1 MPKPHA
7 ESSPPGSKSTD
18 IGHPVLVRF
27 FQGLVRR
34 PIAVLMACLA
44 LAGMSV
50 IATGRIPIELIP
62 AGFGS
67 SSVTVSAPWSGA
79 NPGEIEQK
87 VVLPLEDE
95 LRTLTGVQDIL
106 AVAGAGSATIVL
118 NFPGNYDM
126 DQAHAEVSDRIERV
140 RPRLPREVDRIT
152 VRRWNSGD
160 MPVMWM
166 GVRYPVVDPERSQ
179 EILSETLQPRLEAIE
194 GVASANIRG
203 ILPTSVRILLDE
215 ERVAANRVDI
225 GALVR
230 QLQSD
235 NISSP
240 LGDLDAAGSRFLVRM
255 DERFATLEEIENF
268 VVRPGLKLKDIGR
281 VVKVRSAP
289 EHFFRV
295 DGDYTLGVAISKETS
310 ANTFDV
316 CKRITE
322 IVENEFPQDAQ
333 LGRFEYSI
341 FWNEGD
347 NIRTIL
353 TNLIEDAA
361 LGGLIASLVLFAF
374 LRRVGLTLLISVSI
388 PFSVLVALTWI
399 WASGGSFN
407 LFTMTGIAI
416 AIGMLVDNAVVIVE
430 AIFTR
435 LMRKESLYDA
445 TTKGPA
451 EVMLAVVTATLTT
464 VVVFLPL
471 IFMSEERNAR
481 LVSSAMGIPL
491 CVSLIGALI
500 LAIFIV
506 PVFSRNAMREKS
518 MQALAE
524 RMQKRETQSYGPLG
538 RLQGFFTKL
547 VGWSLD
553 HRFRAFTL
561 AGLFLASGAF
571 ARAGSSFSAE
581 GSMGGSQLSINFDL
595 SEGTTLYDADQAV
608 AELEKTILSSEFK
621 EGIQKPTIG
630 IQYDRSGGN
639 INMWHDDKPLPDEEK
654 AIRKYFKEHVPDSAI
669 FDFKFERGFDE
680 RNTTDEHW
688 VRVQLTGP
696 DSLSVEQ
703 YAEQLRAIARSETDI
718 KEVADPAR
726 TTREMRLSL
735 DRDRMNRLGISSQA
749 VLGTIEW
756 GLRGFMVSRFETERS
771 DIPLILE
778 FDDPDVPD
786 RERLKEM
793 MLMIPSGGV
802 IPLDSIADF
811 KSARAPSSISR
822 RNGLTS
828 AVVGLLPHN
837 DDIRERRL
845 LLERLTDQLKL
856 PEGYSWKQVGGW
868 SGFSQDMGE
877 MKTAFTLSIALVFL
891 LMGLL
896 FNSLVLP
903 FSVLSTI
910 WFAVTGANWAFKLT
924 GTPMDLMGM
933 VGMIVL
939 AGVVVNNGI
948 VLVDRILQHE
958 AIGLDRRDA
967 ILQATRDRLRPVLM
981 TALTTIFG
989 LLPIA
994 LSEETG
1000 MGFSFKGLAIGV
1012 AGGLAFTTFFTLWI
1026 VPLLYATFNDF
1037 GALVSRRFNKA

>member
-1 MPKPHA
+1 MPEPH
-7 ESSPPGSKSTD
+7 PDDQRDLGNPT
-18 IGHPVLVRF
+18 LQRF

-44 LAGMSV
+44 LAGMSL
-50 IATGRIPIELIP
+50 IAAGRIPVELIP
-62 AGFGS
+62 SGFGS
-67 SSVTVSAPWSGA
+67 SSVTVNAPWVGA
-79 NPGEIEQK
+79 NPGEIEQR
-87 VVLPLEDE
+87 VILPLEDE
-95 LRTLTGVQDIL
+95 LRTLPGVQDIL
-106 AVAGAGSATIVL
+106 AVASAGSATVVL

-126 DQAHAEVSDRIERV
+126 EQAHAEVSDRIERV
-140 RPRLPREVDRIT
+140 RPLLPREVDRIT
-152 VRRWNSGD
+152 IRRWNSGD
-160 MPVMWM
+160 MPIMWM
-166 GVRYPVVDPERSQ
+166 GVRYPVTDRERSQ
-179 EILSETLQPRLEAIE
+179 EILAEVLQPRIEAIE
-194 GVASANIRG
+194 GVASARVNG
-203 ILPTSVRILLDE
+203 IPPSSVRILLDE
-215 ERVAANRVDI
+215 DRVAANRVDI

-230 QLQSD
+230 QLQAD
-235 NISSP
+235 NIASP
-240 LGDLDAAGSRFLVRM
+240 LGDLDAAGSRFLIRM
-255 DERFATLEEIENF
+255 DARFESLEEIENF

-281 VVKVRSAP
+281 VAKVRSAP

-310 ANTFDV
+310 ANTFEV
-316 CKRITE
+316 CKRIQKV
-322 IVENEFPQDAQ
+322 VENEFANDAQ

-347 NIRTIL
+347 NIREIL
-353 TNLIEDAA
+353 TNLVRDAA

-388 PFSVLVALTWI
+388 PFSVLVTLTWI
-399 WASGGSFN
+399 WASGESFN

-430 AIFTR
+430 SIFTR
-435 LMRKESLYDA
+435 LMRKESLEDA
-445 TTKGPA
+445 CTKGPS
-451 EVMLAVVTATLTT
+451 EVMLAVTTATLTT

-471 IFMSEERNAR
+471 IFMSEERNTR

-491 CVSLIGALI
+491 CISLIGALI

-506 PVFSRNAMREKS
+506 PVFSRNVMKEDSMQELAIRMRER
-518 MQALAE
+518 E
-524 RMQKRETQSYGPLG
+524 KRGGGLLSK
-538 RLQGFFTKL
+538 LQNFFTRL

-571 ARAGSSFSAE
+571 ARAGNSFSGGE
-581 GSMGGSQLSINFDL
+581 MMGGSQLSIKFSL
-595 SEGTTLYDADQAV
+595 SEGTTLYDADQAI
-608 AELEKTILSSEFK
+608 AELEKTILAKPFK
-621 EGIQKPTIG
+621 EAIDDPVIG
-630 IQYDRSGGN
+630 IQYDRSGGTV
-639 INMWHDDKPLPDEEK
+639 NMWHDSKPSPDEEK
-654 AIRKYFKEHVPDSAI
+654 VIREYFKENAPATAI
-669 FDFKFERGFDE
+669 FDFQFERSFDE
-680 RNTTDEHW
+680 RNSTDEHW
-688 VRVQLTGP
+688 VRVQLSGP

-703 YAEQLRAIARSETDI
+703 YAASLREIARADSAI

-726 TTREMRLSL
+726 TTREMRVSL
-735 DRDRMNRLGISSQA
+735 DRDRMSRLGISSQA

-793 MLMIPSGGV
+793 MLMLPTGGV
-802 IPLDSIADF
+802 VPLDTIADF
-811 KSARAPSSISR
+811 KSARAPASISR

-828 AVVGLLPHN
+828 AIVGLLPFN
-837 DDIRERRL
+837 EDIRERRV
-845 LLERLTDQLKL
+845 LLEQLTEQLEL

-903 FSVLSTI
+903 LSVLSTI

-958 AIGLDRRDA
+958 ASGLPRRDA

-1037 GALVSRRFNKA
+1037 GALVARRFNKA